1 MNQEIIRIRFD
12 ADGHPEDTVLFLAIE
27 GELSDQDADQIESHT
42 RGCRRCQMR
51 RAEVAQGLAVYEE
64 YHTAVLPTGFQPEP
78 TLFSGFPT
86 RLRELSEERTSERG
100 VWKQTLDVLS
110 SLFRPG
116 LPIRWVSATAVVMV
130 VVFVVTQTLL
140 NPVRLSAAELLERAA
155 ASQNPSEVRTAG
167 GRGKTARQRVR
178 IWSGGTAVVR
188 DFQWTVG
195 SSIPNAHWKNEADPE
210 KWNAPLTAEGFSEWR
225 NSVTD
230 KNDQVKRTGEQWTL
244 DTTARGS
251 AIREAWI
258 VVRASD
264 FHPTEQHIRFSD
276 DRSLDFEELAFDV
289 TDDRAVESPAR
300 EAQSVAAQQPANR
313 TLPPSPQ
320 TADPNETELEVR
332 HVMFEKGWDLN
343 EDLEIARTGS
353 DVAVSG
359 AASSAERAQTIRE
372 ALGQIPGVRL
382 EISSPPT
389 NPVGEPPAAG
399 NAPASKNP
407 TPLLKD
413 TLEKVLPIPEQRRD
427 FVDRCLAASD
437 NALAH
442 ASVLRKLAER
452 YDATIEAA
460 LTPASQAR
468 LREILREHLDRLR
481 IADAEL
487 DPLIQLLTA
496 RAAGRVAAGPS
507 SWRDAMQ
514 ALFAQVREQDS
525 LVTALVAGSQNAAL
539 DVSGAPGRM
548 KLAHE
553 SVHNLLLNAQ
563 ALVNASGTSK

>member
-1 MNQEIIRIRFD
+1 M
-12 ADGHPEDTVLFLAIE
+12 
-27 GELSDQDADQIESHT
+27 
-42 RGCRRCQMR
+42 
-51 RAEVAQGLAVYEE
+51 
-64 YHTAVLPTGFQPEP
+64 
-78 TLFSGFPT
+78 
-86 RLRELSEERTSERG
+86 
-100 VWKQTLDVLS
+100 
-110 SLFRPG
+110 
-116 LPIRWVSATAVVMV
+116 
-130 VVFVVTQTLL
+130 
-140 NPVRLSAAELLERAA
+140 
-155 ASQNPSEVRTAG
+155 
-167 GRGKTARQRVR
+167 
-178 IWSGGTAVVR
+178 
-188 DFQWTVG
+188 
-195 SSIPNAHWKNEADPE
+195 
-210 KWNAPLTAEGFSEWR
+210 WNAPLTAEGFSEWR
-225 NSVTD
+225 NSVAD

-251 AIREAWI
+251 TIREAWI
-258 VVRASD
+258 VIRASD

-289 TDDRAVESPAR
+289 TDDRAVESPTH

-313 TLPPSPQ
+313 MLPPSPQ

-332 HVMFEKGWDLN
+332 YVMFEKGWDLN

-372 ALGQIPGVRL
+372 ALGQISGLRL

-389 NPVGEPPAAG
+389 NPVGESPAAQ

-413 TLEKVLPIPEQRRD
+413 TLERVLPIPEQRRD

-442 ASVLRKLAER
+442 ASVLTKLAER
-452 YDATIEAA
+452 YDATSEAA
-460 LTPASQAR
+460 LTPGSKAR
-468 LREILREHLDRLR
+468 LREMLREHLDRLR

-487 DPLIQLLTA
+487 DRLIQLLTA
-496 RAAGRVAAGPS
+496 RAPGRVGAGPGT
-507 SWRDAMQ
+507 WRDAMQ

-525 LVTALVAGSQNAAL
+525 LVTALVAGSQNVAL

-563 ALVNASGTSK
+563 ALVNASGTAK